1 MNDIVE
7 ELENVVYCIK
17 QHNELTCQLIQKH
30 ITQYDIEKFV
40 ESEYIKDTDGVY
52 FDYDCDLFKII
63 DLGILEAAI
72 KMLKEAE

>member
-17 QHNELTCQLIQKH
+17 QHNELTRQLIQNH

-52 FDYDCDLFKII
+52 YDYDYDLFKII
-63 DLGILEAAI
+63 DLGILEAAV
-72 KMLKEAE
+72 KMLKEVE

>member
-17 QHNELTCQLIQKH
+17 QHNELTRQLIQKH
-30 ITQYDIEKFV
+30 ITQYDIEYFI
-40 ESEYIKDTDGVY
+40 ESEYIKDTNNVY
-52 FDYDCDLFKII
+52 YDYDCDLFNIVDI
-63 DLGILEAAI
+63 GILEAAI

>member
-7 ELENVVYCIK
+7 ELENVVYFIK
-17 QHNELTCQLIQKH
+17 QHNELTRQLIQKH

-40 ESEYIKDTDGVY
+40 ESEYIKDMDGVY
-52 FDYDCDLFKII
+52 YDYDYDLFKII

>member
-17 QHNELTCQLIQKH
+17 QHNELTRQLIQKH
-30 ITQYDIEKFV
+30 ITQYDIENFI
-40 ESEYIKDTDGVY
+40 ENEYIKDTNNVY
-52 FDYDCDLFKII
+52 YDYDYNLFKII
-63 DLGILEAAI
+63 DIRILEAVI

>member
-7 ELENVVYCIK
+7 ELENVVCCIK
-17 QHNELTCQLIQKH
+17 QHNELTRQLIQKH

-52 FDYDCDLFKII
+52 YDYDYDLFKII
-63 DLGILEAAI
+63 DLGILEAAV
-72 KMLKEAE
+72 KMLKEVE